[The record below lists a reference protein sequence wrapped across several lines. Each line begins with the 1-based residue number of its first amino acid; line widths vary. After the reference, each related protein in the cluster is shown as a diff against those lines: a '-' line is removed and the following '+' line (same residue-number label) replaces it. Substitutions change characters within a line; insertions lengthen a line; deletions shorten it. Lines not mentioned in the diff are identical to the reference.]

1 MSAGDSLHHIRKVKR
16 PSSATCET
24 KKTFA
29 WVFDLRSSLL
39 IFLISVAAM
48 PGSAAEITPR
58 ANTLPPNVTALEAP
72 GLHNLF
78 AVGTN
83 VFSGS
88 TPESDAAFAA
98 LAKLGVKTIVSVDG
112 AKPDVDLARKHGL
125 RYVHLPHGYDG
136 ISTNLQLQLAKA
148 GETLPGPFYVH
159 CHHGKHRGPT
169 AVAVMCM
176 ANGGWTA
183 SQVESWMHAA
193 GTASNYAG
201 LFETIRRFQKP
212 APAQLEKIA
221 ANFPETA
228 QVSGLVDS
236 MVKIDERWEHLQA
249 VRQAGYA
256 APKNHPDLKPAN
268 EAVILWELY
277 REAQRLAESTEHGID
292 FVARLK
298 AAETEAKE
306 AERLLR
312 AFASAPGAETR
323 AQLDKIFD
331 AMKQSCA
338 ACHKQYRDPEGIN
351 SRP

>member
-1 MSAGDSLHHIRKVKR
+1 MPHHSRNMNRLSRRIIR
-16 PSSATCET
+16 
-24 KKTFA
+24 
-29 WVFDLRSSLL
+29 RSTSLL
-39 IFLISVAAM
+39 LLIVSV
-48 PGSAAEITPR
+48 GTQSNAAEKTLRTVP
-58 ANTLPPNVTALEAP
+58 LPPNVKTLEAP

-83 VFSGS
+83 FFSGS
-88 TPESDAAFAA
+88 TPENEAAFAA

-136 ISTNLQLQLAKA
+136 ISTNLQLQFAKA

-176 ANGGWTA
+176 ANSGWTA
-183 SQVESWMHAA
+183 TQAETWMHAA
-193 GTASNYAG
+193 GTADNYTG
-201 LFETIRRFQKP
+201 LFETVRHFQKP
-212 APAQLEKIA
+212 AQAQLGMVST
-221 ANFPETA
+221 NFPETA

-249 VRQAGYA
+249 VRQAGYV

-277 REAQRLAESTEHGID
+277 RETQRLTESTKHGID
-292 FVARLK
+292 FIARLK
-298 AAETEAKE
+298 AAEKEAKE

-312 AFASAPGAETR
+312 AFAGAPGAETR
-323 AQLDKIFD
+323 AQLDKAFA
-331 AMKQSCA
+331 AMRQSCST
-338 ACHKQYRDPEGIN
+338 CHKKYRDPEGIK

>member
-1 MSAGDSLHHIRKVKR
+1 
-16 PSSATCET
+16 
-24 KKTFA
+24 
-29 WVFDLRSSLL
+29 
-39 IFLISVAAM
+39 M

-88 TPESDAAFAA
+88 TPENDAAFAA

-112 AKPDVDLARKHGL
+112 ARPDVEMARKHGL

>member
-1 MSAGDSLHHIRKVKR
+1 MSGLREAFIRVFNCDSI
-16 PSSATCET
+16 
-24 KKTFA
+24 
-29 WVFDLRSSLL
+29 LL
-39 IFLISVAAM
+39 ILLIAITAPRSD
-48 PGSAAEITPR
+48 AAENALRTIL
-58 ANTLPPNVTALEAP
+58 LPPNVKALEAP

-88 TPESDAAFAA
+88 TPENDAAFAA
-98 LAKLGVKTIVSVDG
+98 LAKLGAKTIISVDG
-112 AKPDVDLARKHGL
+112 AKPDVEMARKHGL

-183 SQVESWMHAA
+183 SQAEAWMHAA

-201 LFETIRRFQKP
+201 LFETVRRFQKP
-212 APAQLEKIA
+212 SLAHLEKMSTS
-221 ANFPETA
+221 FPETA

-236 MVKIDERWEHLQA
+236 MVQIDEQWEHLQT

-268 EAVILWELY
+268 EALILWEHY
-277 REAQRLAESTEHGID
+277 REAQRLAEPTKHGAD
-292 FVARLK
+292 FIGRLK

-312 AFASAPGAETR
+312 EFTSAPRAETR
-323 AQLDKIFD
+323 AQLDKNFD
-331 AMKQSCA
+331 AMKQSCVT
-338 ACHKQYRDPEGIN
+338 CPKKYRDPDGIK